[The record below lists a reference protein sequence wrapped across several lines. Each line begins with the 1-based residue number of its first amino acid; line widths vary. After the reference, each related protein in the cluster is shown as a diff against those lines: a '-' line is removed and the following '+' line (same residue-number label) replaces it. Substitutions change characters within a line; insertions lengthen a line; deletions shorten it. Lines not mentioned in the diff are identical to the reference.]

1 MKKEKIRRQRTK
13 RWTLTSKGKL
23 QPEILFEVRRILS
36 KEERKNQG
44 RIDDEEILATVE
56 FSALDEFK
64 CSEMK
69 VSICSEKG
77 ALITQDEWNEI
88 MKFLLQNTVP
98 SWQAAFVLVNKQ
110 NLPANLL
117 PAINDFKED
126 SVKPGY
132 HYYEVPLQKYFAVFW
147 LLGMSSGM
155 SLGIAKNNQS
165 VGMCL
170 GLSIGMCIGLAL
182 DASAKA
188 ERKKLKTS
196 RGMSDNMIK

>member
-13 RWTLTSKGKL
+13 RFVLFSKEKFTFEN
-23 QPEILFEVRRILS
+23 PIEIHRKLS

-77 ALITQDEWNEI
+77 TLITQDEWNEI
-88 MKFLLQNTVP
+88 MKFLLQNNVP

-117 PAINDFKED
+117 PAINDFRED
-126 SVKPGY
+126 YVKLGY
-132 HYYEVPLQKYFAVFW
+132 HYYEVPLQKYFPVFW

-155 SLGIAKNNQS
+155 SFGVANNNQA
-165 VGMCL
+165 VGMSL
-170 GLSIGMCIGLAL
+170 GLSIGMCIGLAV
-182 DASAKA
+182 DARAKA

-196 RGMSDNMIK
+196 RGMQVEENK

>member
-13 RWTLTSKGKL
+13 RFVLISNGNFSFENPT
-23 QPEILFEVRRILS
+23 EIHRKLS
-36 KEERKNQG
+36 KEEKKNQK

-69 VSICSEKG
+69 VSLCSEKG
-77 ALITQDEWNEI
+77 ALITEDEWNEI
-88 MKFLLQNTVP
+88 MKFLLQDTVP

-117 PAINDFKED
+117 PAIIDFKED

-196 RGMSDNMIK
+196 RGMQA

>member
-1 MKKEKIRRQRTK
+1 MKKEIIRKQRTK

-23 QPEILFEVRRILS
+23 QPEILFEVRRRLS

-77 ALITQDEWNEI
+77 ALITQNEWNEI
-88 MKFLLQNTVP
+88 MKFLLQDTVP

-117 PAINDFKED
+117 PAIFPPIQRIFQLATFFPYSRQNNRAKSMRIFQAKGQ
-126 SVKPGY
+126 SA
-132 HYYEVPLQKYFAVFW
+132 HPL
-147 LLGMSSGM
+147 L
-155 SLGIAKNNQS
+155 
-165 VGMCL
+165 C
-170 GLSIGMCIGLAL
+170 
-182 DASAKA
+182 
-188 ERKKLKTS
+188 KKS
-196 RGMSDNMIK
+196 